1 MHIDCTIW
9 SNLRESFP
17 IISYIWLP
25 YITTSFLHIMSI
37 IKHAYIRYRALDECF
52 ANKYRKFF
60 MEDLIE
66 ACETALQEHYISKED
81 SKNDKDYYV
90 KRRTIFN
97 DIAFMKSDQGF
108 KAPITSIY
116 EGRRCYY
123 RYEDENFSINKREF
137 SEAEL
142 DKLDEALI
150 MLNRLNGAA
159 GFDWVS
165 EFIANFEDKL
175 GRNKNTTPVIGYEKN
190 PFLTGLDNL
199 SVLYNYIINKQ
210 VLKITYKHF
219 TQGEKIHI
227 MHPYYLK
234 QYNNRWFLFGI
245 TENDKNALT
254 NLPIDRIINI
264 ESVQIPY
271 ITNTSFNFEEYFD
284 DVIGV
289 SVPRS
294 GEPEKIVLK
303 FVPKRYPYIVTK
315 PLHPTQTILDKD
327 NCIIQIKVF
336 INPELESLILSFG
349 DHVEVLEPASF
360 RDTIRERIKALEKK
374 YYCAD

>member
-1 MHIDCTIW
+1 
-9 SNLRESFP
+9 
-17 IISYIWLP
+17 
-25 YITTSFLHIMSI
+25 MSI
-37 IKHAYIRYRALDECF
+37 IKHAYIRYQALDKCF
-52 ANKYRKFF
+52 SNKYRKYFI
-60 MEDLIE
+60 EDLIE
-66 ACETALQEHYISKED
+66 ACSKALEEYYISKED
-81 SKNDKDYYV
+81 PINDEDYYV

-97 DIAFMKSDQGF
+97 DIAYMESEQGF
-108 KAPITSIY
+108 NAPIKRYY

-123 RYEDENFSINKREF
+123 RYEDENFSINKRDF

-165 EFIANFEDKL
+165 EFVANFEDKL

-210 VLKITYKHF
+210 VLKITYRHF
-219 TQGEKIHI
+219 THGERVHI

-245 TENDKNALT
+245 TENDKTALI
-254 NLPIDRIINI
+254 NLPLDRIINI

-271 ITNTSFNFEEYFD
+271 IPNTSFDFEEYFD
-284 DVIGV
+284 DVVGV
-289 SVPRS
+289 SVPRT

-303 FVPKRYPYIVTK
+303 FEPKRYPYVITK
-315 PLHPTQTILDKD
+315 PLHPSQTILDND

-336 INPELESLILSFG
+336 ETPELESLILSYG

-360 RDTIRERIKALEKK
+360 RETIRERIKALEKK
-374 YYCAD
+374 YNCAD